1 MLGPWGGG
9 TIRIGE
15 RRFSMRLLAF
25 AFWSGCVVALAAAS
39 PSTTIKAFPVSAEH
53 PHGIVYDPAG
63 PLQGLWFDNR
73 TTDAT
78 SSVIEFDTTKGSQ
91 KTYLTPT
98 TGSRP
103 GSINIAADHSIW
115 FTESAANKIGTVTL
129 TRTIKE
135 YPVPTQHA
143 FPLDITRGP
152 DGAMW
157 FVEEAVGKIGRIDP
171 DGTVKEFVVGDP
183 TSHPTAL
190 ITGSDNAIWFTEVGT
205 NTIGRLTTTGGLRH
219 FPAGPGAM
227 TGDITTAIDDSFWF
241 GKRNAVT
248 RMTTTGAL
256 TEYKLRNAINTG
268 SIFGSRNG
276 GVFIGVMDQNGTGS
290 VTSVSADGQLRKFD
304 LPQANLMPAE
314 FAQTGDGAFWMT
326 VDSFDAHASTAQLFN
341 LPLPAV
347 TDLPRTTIV
356 TGGGP
361 DWMATGG
368 GAMWIANISLKEVER
383 IDATTNAITARIP
396 VHGVP
401 CSGAALGFSSVWVP
415 LCKDGKGMSLVRIDA
430 ATNRIATTLPI
441 APANS
446 EGGISVSRDSVWMAS
461 GTATLARID
470 PRSGKIRQRVT
481 VPAGSQN
488 PVYANGLVWITSKA
502 SNVLTAV
509 DATNGH
515 LVTKI
520 PVPGG
525 PHFVAAGGGAM
536 WTIGQNDGVVTR
548 VDPRTKRVVARIDAN
563 IAGFGGDITYGAG
576 YVWTTLV
583 DVPLTKIDATTN
595 RIVAQYYGPGGDAI
609 HFNYGTIWLADYNNH
624 LVWRIK
630 P

>member
-1 MLGPWGGG
+1 MLAPWSGG
-9 TIRIGE
+9 TIRVGE
-15 RRFSMRLLAF
+15 RRLSMRLLAL
-25 AFWSGCVVALAAAS
+25 AFWSGCVFALAAAS
-39 PSTTIKAFPVSAEH
+39 SSTTIKAFPVSAEH

-73 TTDAT
+73 TTDDT
-78 SSVIEFDTTKGSQ
+78 SSVVEFDTTDESEKS
-91 KTYLTPT
+91 YLTPT
-98 TGSRP
+98 AGSQP

-115 FTESAANKIGTVTL
+115 FTESAANKIGTITL
-129 TRTIKE
+129 TRAIKE

-157 FVEEAVGKIGRIDP
+157 FVEEAAGKIGRVTP
-171 DGTVKEFVVGDP
+171 DGTVKEFVVGDLK
-183 TSHPTAL
+183 SHPTAL
-190 ITGSDNAIWFTEVGT
+190 ITGPDKAIWFTEVGT

-219 FPAGPGAM
+219 FRAGAGAM
-227 TGDITTAIDDSFWF
+227 TGALTTAIDGSLWF
-241 GKRNAVT
+241 GKRDAVT
-248 RMTTTGAL
+248 RMTTTGAR

-276 GVFIGVMDQNGTGS
+276 GVFIGVMDKNGTGS
-290 VTSVSADGQLRKFD
+290 VTTVSADGQLRKFD
-304 LPQANLMPAE
+304 LPQKSLMPAE
-314 FAQTGDGAFWMT
+314 FAQTADGAFWMS
-326 VDSFDAHASTAQLFN
+326 VVSFDAHASPAQLFN
-341 LPLPAV
+341 FPLPTM

-361 DWMATGG
+361 DWMATGDD
-368 GAMWIANISLKEVER
+368 AMWIANISLKEVER

-401 CSGAALGFSSVWVP
+401 CSGAAFGFSSVWIP
-415 LCKDGKGMSLVRIDA
+415 LCKDGKGISLVRIDPT
-430 ATNRIATTLPI
+430 TNRVATTLPV

-446 EGGISVSRDSVWMAS
+446 EGGITVSRDSVWMAT
-461 GTATLARID
+461 GNTALARID

-488 PVYANGLVWITSKA
+488 PVYADGLVWITSKT
-502 SNVLTAV
+502 SNVLTVVAAS
-509 DATNGH
+509 DGR
-515 LVTKI
+515 LVTK
-520 PVPGG
+520 VRVLGG
-525 PHFVAAGGGAM
+525 PHFVAAGGGAI

-563 IAGFGGDITYGAG
+563 IAGFGGDITYGEG
-576 YVWTTLV
+576 YAWATLV

-595 RIVAQYYGPGGDAI
+595 RVVAQYYGPGGDAI
-609 HFNYGTIWLADYNNH
+609 HFNNGSLWLADYNNH

>member
-1 MLGPWGGG
+1 MRLPPLMFWGGC
-9 TIRIGE
+9 I
-15 RRFSMRLLAF
+15 F
-25 AFWSGCVVALAAAS
+25 ALAAAS
-39 PSTTIKAFPVSAEH
+39 PSSMIKSFPVKASD
-53 PHGIVYDPAG
+53 PHGIVYNPAG
-63 PLQGLWFDNR
+63 PLRGLWFDNR

-78 SSVIEFDTTKGSQ
+78 SSVVEFDTSNGSE

-98 TGSRP
+98 PASQP

-115 FTESAANKIGTVTL
+115 FTESAANKVATVTL
-129 TRTIKE
+129 ARAIKE

-157 FVEEAVGKIGRIDP
+157 FVEEAVGKIGRIAP
-171 DGTVKEFVVGDP
+171 NGTVKEFVVGDRK
-183 TSHPTAL
+183 SRPTAL
-190 ITGSDNAIWFTEVGT
+190 ITGPDKAIWFTEVGT
-205 NTIGRLTTTGGLRH
+205 NKIGRLTTTGKVSH
-219 FPAGPGAM
+219 FSAGAGAM

-241 GKRNAVT
+241 GKHDAVT
-248 RMTTTGAL
+248 RMTTTGSL
-256 TEYKLRNAINTG
+256 NEYKLPNAINTG
-268 SIFGSRNG
+268 SIFGSRTG
-276 GVFIGVMDQNGTGS
+276 GVFIGVMHEDGTGS
-290 VTSVSADGQLRKFD
+290 VTRVSADGQLRQFD
-304 LPQANLMPAE
+304 LPQRNLMPAE
-314 FAQTGDGAFWMT
+314 FAQTADGAFWMA
-326 VDSFDAHASTAQLFN
+326 VDSFDPHASPAQLFN

-361 DWMATGG
+361 DWMATGA

-383 IDATTNAITARIP
+383 IDAATNAIAARIK
-396 VHGVP
+396 VDGVP
-401 CSGAALGFSSVWVP
+401 CSGAAFGFASVWIP
-415 LCKDGKGMSLVRIDA
+415 LCENGKGMSVVRIDA
-430 ATNRIATTLPI
+430 ATNRVAATLPV

-446 EGGISVSRDSVWMAS
+446 EGGITISRDSVWMAT
-461 GTATLARID
+461 GDTTLSRID
-470 PRSGKIRQRVT
+470 PSSGKVRQRVV

-488 PVYANGLVWITSKA
+488 PVYAGGLVWITSKA

-509 DATNGH
+509 DAASGQ
-515 LVTKI
+515 VVAKV

-525 PHFVAAGGGAM
+525 PHFVGAGGGAI

-548 VDPRTKRVVARIDAN
+548 VDPRAKRVAARINAN
-563 IAGFGGDITYGAG
+563 IAGFGGDVTYGAG

-595 RIVAQYYGPGGDAI
+595 RIVAQYYGRGGDAI
-609 HFNYGTIWLADYNNH
+609 HFNYGTVWLADYNNH

>member
-1 MLGPWGGG
+1 
-9 TIRIGE
+9 
-15 RRFSMRLLAF
+15 MRLPALML
-25 AFWSGCVVALAAAS
+25 WSGCVFALVAAS
-39 PSTTIKAFPVSAEH
+39 PSSTIKTFPVKAAH

-73 TTDAT
+73 TTDDT
-78 SSVIEFDTTKGSQ
+78 SSVVEFDTSNGSE

-98 TGSRP
+98 AGSQP

-115 FTESAANKIGTVTL
+115 FTESAANKVATVTL
-129 TRTIKE
+129 ARTIKE

-157 FVEEAVGKIGRIDP
+157 FVEEAVGKIGRIAP
-171 DGTVKEFVVGDP
+171 NGTVKEFVVGDRK
-183 TSHPTAL
+183 SHPTAL
-190 ITGSDNAIWFTEVGT
+190 IAGPDKAIWFTEVGI
-205 NTIGRLTTTGGLRH
+205 NKIGRLTTTGRVSHLN
-219 FPAGPGAM
+219 AGAGAM

-241 GKRNAVT
+241 GKHDAVT

-256 TEYKLRNAINTG
+256 TEYRLLNAINTG

-276 GVFIGVMDQNGTGS
+276 GVFIGVMHKDGTGS
-290 VTSVSADGQLRKFD
+290 VTKVSSDGSLRQFD
-304 LPQANLMPAE
+304 LPQKNLMPAE
-314 FAQTGDGAFWMT
+314 FTQTGDGAFWMA
-326 VDSFDAHASTAQLFN
+326 VDSFDPHASPAQLFN

-347 TDLPRTTIV
+347 TDLPRTTIM

-361 DWMATGG
+361 DWMATGA

-383 IDATTNAITARIP
+383 IDAATNAITARIK
-396 VHGVP
+396 VDGVP
-401 CSGAALGFSSVWVP
+401 CSGAAFGFSSVWIP
-415 LCKDGKGMSLVRIDA
+415 LCENGKGTSMVRIDA
-430 ATNRIATTLPI
+430 VTNRVAATLPV

-446 EGGISVSRDSVWMAS
+446 EGGITVSRDSVWMAT
-461 GTATLARID
+461 GDTTLSRID
-470 PRSGKIRQRVT
+470 PSSGKIRQRVV
-481 VPAGSQN
+481 VPPGSQN
-488 PVYANGLVWITSKA
+488 PVYADGLVWITSKA
-502 SNVLTAV
+502 SNALTAV
-509 DATNGH
+509 DAADGH
-515 LVTKI
+515 MAARV

-525 PHFVAAGGGAM
+525 PHFVGAGGGAI

-548 VDPRTKRVVARIDAN
+548 VDPRAKRVVARINAN
-563 IAGFGGDITYGAG
+563 IAGFGGDVTYGAG

-595 RIVAQYYGPGGDAI
+595 RIIAQYYGRGGDAI
-609 HFNYGTIWLADYNNH
+609 HFNYGTVWLADYNNH
-624 LVWRIK
+624 LVWRIR